1 MATFNT
7 AAKTLVIR
15 RTFDQIFTPEE
26 KTTISTNTIS
36 VPAIRTNPTRALTV
50 YSGIQPTAQIVEA
63 SWTSYNSNNSIC
75 LAHYNSSA
83 APVFYYNSGT
93 LTYFFTNTSGA
104 ITTTALNSGTA
115 TWAIIWMTDNAD
127 ISLTSIPASGKFVVV
142 PVTTT
147 GGVGVIRYTNT
158 TATQGSAFAPYDG
171 GITLVEA

>member
-26 KTTISTNTIS
+26 KTTISTNSIS
-36 VPAIRTNPTRALTV
+36 VPATRSTPIRAFTV
-50 YSGIQPTAQIVEA
+50 YSGVQPTAQTVEA
-63 SWTSYNSNNSIC
+63 SWTSYNSSNSIC

-83 APVFYYNSGT
+83 APSYSYNSGT
-93 LTYFFTNTSGA
+93 LTYYFTNTSNT
-104 ITTTALNSGTA
+104 ITATALNSGTA

-142 PVTTT
+142 PVTNTS
-147 GGVGVIRYTNT
+147 GVGVIRYTNT
-158 TATQGSAFAPYDG
+158 TATQGSAFVPYDG